1 MTLPGN
7 ILSLRPLCQVEV
19 RLLGADG
26 AQVPS
31 VEEGYSVQVGG
42 HRLAR
47 ATLAVPGA
55 RGWL

>member
-1 MTLPGN
+1 MY
-7 ILSLRPLCQVEV
+7 QVEV

-31 VEEGYSVQVGG
+31 VDEGCSVQVGG
-42 HRLAR
+42 HTLAR
-47 ATLAVPGA
+47 ATWAVPGC